1 MQIPSY
7 PKVWA
12 IGHRNIADI
21 FAYGDSVLI
30 EEKVDGSQFS
40 FGKIDGKLLCRSRGA
55 VIDPDA
61 PPELFAPAV
70 FTALELFD
78 NLTEG
83 YFYRGEAI
91 CKPKHNT
98 LTYQRVP
105 KGNIALFD
113 IDTGGENYLS
123 RQQKELEVERLGLEL
138 VPLVYR
144 GEVKDAEELLALMD
158 TESFLGGCKIEGIV
172 VKNYNRFG
180 IDGKVMMGKYVSEKF
195 KEKNQKDWEDRHPSK
210 GDVIEKL
217 TEALRTE
224 ARWDKAIQSLRDAGK
239 LLGEPKD
246 IGALI
251 IQAKKDIAEEEGE
264 WIQHKLYKAFGNK
277 IISGAVKGLPEHYKA
292 KLLESAFEEGKDER
306 PTETPNGS

>member
-21 FAYGDSVLI
+21 FTYGDSVLI

-61 PPELFAPAV
+61 PPKLFASAV

-78 NLTEG
+78 KLTEG

-123 RQQKELEVERLGLEL
+123 RQQKAAEAAMLGLEL
-138 VPLVYR
+138 VPVLYK
-144 GEVKDAEELLALMD
+144 GPVKGVEELLELMEQ
-158 TESFLGGCKIEGIV
+158 ESFLGGCNIEGIV

-180 IDGKVMMGKYVSEKF
+180 VDGKVMMGKYVSEKF
-195 KEKNQKDWEDRHPSK
+195 KEKHRGDWKDRNPSGK
-210 GDVIEKL
+210 DVIGKL

-224 ARWDKAIQSLRDAGK
+224 ARWDKAIQTLRDAGK

-251 IQAKKDIAEEEGE
+251 VQAKKDIAEEEGE

-277 IISGAVKGLPEHYKA
+277 IISGAIKGLPEYYKA
-292 KLLESAFEEGKDER
+292 KL
-306 PTETPNGS
+306 